1 MALATATRTDAEI
14 QRDVISELTWDP
26 RIQANEIGVSVKNGV
41 VTLSGYVDSYVKR
54 YAAEQDASR
63 VTGVHAVVNDIEV
76 RLAFSSERQDPQI
89 AEDAVRAL
97 QTNILVPADKIQVV
111 VSKGWITLKGDVE
124 WQFERR
130 EAERA
135 VRNIRGV
142 KGVTNLIVVKPPVA
156 PSEIKKKIQD
166 ALVRTAETDASRITV
181 EVDGGHVTLKGTVHS
196 WAEKKEAERAA
207 WSAPGVLSVDN
218 RLVIKV

>member
-1 MALATATRTDAEI
+1 MALATATRTDTEI
-14 QRDVISELTWDP
+14 QRDVVSELIWDP
-26 RIQANEIGVSVKNGV
+26 RIQANEIGVSVSNGV

-63 VTGVHAVVNDIEV
+63 VNGVRAVVNDVEV
-76 RLAFSSERQDPQI
+76 RLPYSSERQDPQI

-97 QTNILVPADKIQVV
+97 QTNILIPADKIQAT
-111 VSKGWITLKGDVE
+111 VSKGWVTLKGEVE
-124 WQFERR
+124 WQFERH

-142 KGVTNLIVVKPPVA
+142 KGVTNLIVVKPHVA
-156 PSEIKKKIQD
+156 PSEIRKKIQD
-166 ALVRTAETDASRITV
+166 ALVRTAETDANHITV
-181 EVDGGHVTLKGTVHS
+181 EVEGGRVTLRGTVRS

-207 WSAPGVLSVDN
+207 WSAPGVISVDN
-218 RLVIKV
+218 RLIVSV

>member
-1 MALATATRTDAEI
+1 MTTATATRTDAEI
-14 QRDVISELTWDP
+14 QRDVVSELTWDP
-26 RIQANEIGVSVKNGV
+26 RIQANEIGVSVRNGV

-54 YAAEQDASR
+54 YAAEQAASR
-63 VTGVHAVVNDIEV
+63 VNGVHAVVNDIEV
-76 RLAFSSERQDPQI
+76 RLPYSSERQDPQI

-97 QTNILVPADKIQVV
+97 QTNILVPADRIQVS
-111 VSKGWITLKGDVE
+111 VSKGWITLKGEVE

-142 KGVTNLIVVKPPVA
+142 QGVTNLIVVKPRVA
-156 PSEIKKKIQD
+156 PSEVKKKIQD
-166 ALVRTAETDASRITV
+166 ALVRTAETDANHITV
-181 EVDGGHVTLKGTVHS
+181 EVDGGRVTLKGTVHS

-207 WSAPGVLSVDN
+207 WSAPGVVSVDN
-218 RLVIKV
+218 RLTISV